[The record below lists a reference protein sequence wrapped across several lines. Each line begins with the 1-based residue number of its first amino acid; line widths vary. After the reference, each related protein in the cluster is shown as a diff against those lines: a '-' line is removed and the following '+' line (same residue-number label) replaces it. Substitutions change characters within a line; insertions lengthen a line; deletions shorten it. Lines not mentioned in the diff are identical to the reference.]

1 MNHTTHELFEILDA
15 VCPKWQERYKTLRDA
30 AEAAKALPEFYD
42 YMHTGEG
49 RQRALRFQSV
59 PDTIE
64 ANRLEAK
71 MRHRM
76 FKRARHSYGNDIG

>member
-1 MNHTTHELFEILDA
+1 MYTHELFEILDA
-15 VCPKWQERYKTLRDA
+15 VLPHWQTQYKTLRDA
-30 AEAAKALPEFYD
+30 AQAAKALPEYYD
-42 YMHTGEG
+42 YMHTADG
-49 RQRALRFQSV
+49 QLRAIRFQSV

-76 FKRARHSYGNDIG
+76 FKRARNHYGDDTE